1 MLLRTWVYKSL
12 FWVPI
17 LNSLG
22 FIPISRMVQPCGNS
36 VQFSPVAQSCPT
48 LCDPV
53 NCSTPGLP
61 VHHQLPEFTQTHVH
75 WVGGAIQPS
84 HPLSSPSPPAIL
96 LSRIKP
102 RSPVLQVDSLQ
113 SEPPGKP
120 KQKDPCKVLQA
131 GKSSIQLRKEE
142 KENGARLQVEREWE
156 RMAAKCPVKWLFL
169 LSDDSCYSKSVAARI
184 AK

>member
-1 MLLRTWVYKSL
+1 MKALVTQLCPTVCDPMDWSPPGSSVHGILQERILEWVAIL
-12 FWVPI
+12 F
-17 LNSLG
+17 S
-22 FIPISRMVQPCGNS
+22 S
-36 VQFSPVAQSCPT
+36 VAQSCPT

-113 SEPPGKP
+113 SEPPGKLIHE
-120 KQKDPCKVLQA
+120 Q
-131 GKSSIQLRKEE
+131 RK
-142 KENGARLQVEREWE
+142 
-156 RMAAKCPVKWLFL
+156 M
-169 LSDDSCYSKSVAARI
+169 
-184 AK
+184 